1 MASSWIIC
9 ITRYLFIL
17 SSQLFT
23 SFISSQNHA
32 DNTEIAGVQKENDQL
47 IMRILNR
54 YLWQESIL
62 SISMIMLGLLSMFSF
77 FDFIQELESLG
88 RGNYN
93 ITNMLTFVLL
103 SIPGHI
109 YEVAPVAVLIGMM
122 VSLGTLG
129 RSSELIIM
137 RVSGLSISDIGLN
150 LVKVGIV
157 FTVFTFLV
165 GELITPVS
173 EKIAQ
178 RMRIQATDAVVAQDF
193 KSGLWVKDDKS
204 FINVATVMPDASLLE
219 IKIYEFDA
227 AFKLTAIS
235 NAKRADYLNERW
247 KLTDVFQTKFGDT
260 SETDQAQIN
269 TVFFSQAS
277 WESAIRPELLNV
289 LLVAPEKMS
298 AWNLYAF
305 ISHLA
310 NNKQKTTR
318 YEVALWA
325 KVIYP
330 LACIVMVVLA
340 LPFGFLQQ
348 RASSTSTKIFIGIL
362 LGIVYQ
368 IMNRVFSHLGVL
380 NDWSPLMSAISPTIL
395 FLIAGLA
402 LILMIER
409 R

>member
-1 MASSWIIC
+1 
-9 ITRYLFIL
+9 L
-17 SSQLFT
+17 
-23 SFISSQNHA
+23 
-32 DNTEIAGVQKENDQL
+32 
-47 IMRILNR
+47 
-54 YLWQESIL
+54 
-62 SISMIMLGLLSMFSF
+62 
-77 FDFIQELESLG
+77 
-88 RGNYN
+88 
-93 ITNMLTFVLL
+93 
-103 SIPGHI
+103 
-109 YEVAPVAVLIGMM
+109 
-122 VSLGTLG
+122 
-129 RSSELIIM
+129 
-137 RVSGLSISDIGLN
+137 DIGLT
-150 LVKVGIV
+150 LAKVGV
-157 FTVFTFLV
+157 LFTVMTFLV

-193 KSGLWVKDDKS
+193 KSGLWVKDGKS

-219 IKIYEFDA
+219 IKIYEFDST
-227 AFKLTAIS
+227 FKLTAIS
-235 NAKRADYLNERW
+235 HAKRADYLHNRW
-247 KLTDVFQTKFGDT
+247 KLSDVFQTKFDDT
-260 SETDQAQIN
+260 SESDQTQIN

-298 AWNLYAF
+298 AWHLYAF

-310 NNKQKTTR
+310 SNKQKTTR

-325 KVIYP
+325 KIIYP

-362 LGIVYQ
+362 LGVVYQ

-380 NDWSPLMSAISPTIL
+380 NDWSPLMSAISPTVL
-395 FLIAGLA
+395 FLVAGST

>member
-1 MASSWIIC
+1 
-9 ITRYLFIL
+9 
-17 SSQLFT
+17 
-23 SFISSQNHA
+23 
-32 DNTEIAGVQKENDQL
+32 
-47 IMRILNR
+47 MRILHR
-54 YLWQESIL
+54 YLWQESAL

-77 FDFIQELESLG
+77 FDFIQELENLG

-93 ITNMLTFVLL
+93 IANMLTFVLL
-103 SIPGHI
+103 SVPGHI

-137 RVSGLSISDIGLN
+137 RVSGLSIVHIGFTLA
-150 LVKVGIV
+150 KVGLL
-157 FTVFTFLV
+157 FTIITFLI

-193 KSGLWVKDDKS
+193 KSGLWVKDNKS
-204 FINVATVMPDASLLE
+204 FINVATVLPDASLLE
-219 IKIYEFDA
+219 ISIYEFDET
-227 AFKLTAIS
+227 FKLTAIS
-235 NAKRADYLNERW
+235 NAKRADYLNGQW
-247 KLTDVFQTKFGDT
+247 KLSDVFQTKFGST
-260 SETDQAQIN
+260 TETDQSQIN
-269 TVFFSQAS
+269 TTFFSQAK

-298 AWNLYAF
+298 AWHLYAF

-348 RASSTSTKIFIGIL
+348 RASSTSTKIFVGIL
-362 LGIVYQ
+362 LGVVYQ

-380 NDWSPLMSAISPTIL
+380 NDWPPLMSAIAPTTL
-395 FLIAGLA
+395 FLLAGLA